1 MTDFSSMDSD
11 WKGVRKNLWWS
22 KISVWLN
29 PSLVAALFVGVVASQ
44 LVNFEKSPSFSKA
57 NSSDEMAT
65 IKNIPNQPE
74 KSTDTYVSSESPQ
87 NNVQDESINAQ
98 IAIEESKNIESTKRN
113 QTFSQ
118 GNENNKSQNVINKK
132 NTVKK
137 TELNA
142 AENALAQGFEENKL
156 NILLAP
162 FAPYVTEHIWRDIFG
177 EKTSIHAL
185 PEGETSRYP
194 LADESKLVADNFDYP
209 ICINGKKRA
218 ILSVAIQTD
227 NKTLESLAVNHEDI
241 VKWLD
246 TPIKKVIIVPQK
258 MINIVI

>member
-1 MTDFSSMDSD
+1 MNRPQIKNKLDELMEESMTDFSSMDSD

-74 KSTDTYVSSESPQ
+74 KSTDTYVPSESPQ

-113 QTFSQ
+113 QNFCQ
-118 GNENNKSQNVINKK
+118 EMKI
-132 NTVKK
+132 
-137 TELNA
+137 
-142 AENALAQGFEENKL
+142 
-156 NILLAP
+156 
-162 FAPYVTEHIWRDIFG
+162 
-177 EKTSIHAL
+177 TSL
-185 PEGETSRYP
+185 
-194 LADESKLVADNFDYP
+194 
-209 ICINGKKRA
+209 
-218 ILSVAIQTD
+218 
-227 NKTLESLAVNHEDI
+227 
-241 VKWLD
+241 
-246 TPIKKVIIVPQK
+246 K
-258 MINIVI
+258 M